1 MTEDPNIKLLNLIY
15 QLTLKD
21 YNSLYG
27 GVKQQL
33 DKLFDAISEYKSDKA
48 STIQFKE

>member
-21 YNSLYG
+21 YNNLHG

-33 DKLFDAISEYKSDKA
+33 EKLLDAISEYKNEKA
-48 STIQFKE
+48 STIHTL